1 MYRYNAQGQKIQVEN
16 YEPPKAV
23 LGMDT
28 DEDKAKWAA
37 IIISVVI
44 VLGIGG
50 YFLYK
55 KFTGKEM
62 FSSSS
67 GGSSSSLEA
76 PGMDDSSQPMAFRF
90 Y

>member
-16 YEPPKAV
+16 YQPPKSV

-28 DEDKAKWAA
+28 DEDKAKWAV

-44 VLGIGG
+44 VLGLIG
-50 YFLYK
+50 YFLYT
-55 KFTGKEM
+55 KFSGKEM

-67 GGSSSSLEA
+67 ASSSSSLEA
-76 PGMDDSSQPMAFRF
+76 PGDSSQPMAFRF